1 MNFNSIVMV
10 LSNVR
15 TTNYSFGRGSGWIH
29 IYLTIFQDKLQ
40 INQRFKLNKTHK
52 YWMEEMN
59 KFSCNLGT
67 RKAFLTI
74 TKNTETIEENIDK
87 FRLRKIF

>member
-1 MNFNSIVMV
+1 
-10 LSNVR
+10 
-15 TTNYSFGRGSGWIH
+15 
-29 IYLTIFQDKLQ
+29 
-40 INQRFKLNKTHK
+40 
-52 YWMEEMN
+52 MEEMN

-87 FRLRKIF
+87 FRLCKIF

>member
-1 MNFNSIVMV
+1 MA
-10 LSNVR
+10 
-15 TTNYSFGRGSGWIH
+15 
-29 IYLTIFQDKLQ
+29 
-40 INQRFKLNKTHK
+40 
-52 YWMEEMN
+52 EMS

-74 TKNTETIEENIDK
+74 KKNTETIEENIDK